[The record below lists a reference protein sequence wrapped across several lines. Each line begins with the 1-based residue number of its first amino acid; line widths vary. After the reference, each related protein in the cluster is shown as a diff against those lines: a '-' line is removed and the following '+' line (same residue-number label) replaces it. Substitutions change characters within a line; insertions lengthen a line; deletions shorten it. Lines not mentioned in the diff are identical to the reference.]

1 MARARSS
8 PTESGARRAASRASV
23 ARFPAE
29 LKQQAAAFRLV
40 PRLIAESPE
49 EWRLGPATVVVDR
62 RRGTAQ
68 IRYARE
74 PLARARCEAA
84 DVLSGWRRALDRLAA
99 ESLAPDQF
107 LPALSQA
114 YAQLLAEAGRAQGD
128 RVALVDLV
136 PAVARAAGRRSYSR
150 AQFAWDIARLRR
162 ERRLQHEGRRVLLDV
177 ATGAAGVQRRRV
189 VWIEDESGAGQ
200 YYADFRLVVR

>member
-8 PTESGARRAASRASV
+8 STESSARRAARTTV
-23 ARFPAE
+23 RFPVE
-29 LKQQAAAFRLV
+29 LRRQAAALGVV
-40 PRLIAESPE
+40 PRMVADSPE

-74 PLARARCEAA
+74 GMARTRCDAAEVLA
-84 DVLSGWRRALDRLAA
+84 GWRRVLEKLMR
-99 ESLAPDQF
+99 ESLAPDSF
-107 LPALSQA
+107 LPALATA
-114 YAQLLAEAGRAQGD
+114 YAQLLAQAGRAPGE
-128 RVALVDLV
+128 RVPLTDLCA
-136 PAVARAAGRRSYSR
+136 AVGRAAGRRTYSR

-162 ERRLQHEGRRVLLDV
+162 ERRLQQDGRRVLLDV
-177 ATGAAGVQRRRV
+177 ATGAGASIRRRG

-200 YYADFRLVVR
+200 YYGSFRLVAR

>member
-8 PTESGARRAASRASV
+8 PSESVARRARSAL
-23 ARFPAE
+23 RFPAE
-29 LKQQAAAFRLV
+29 LKRLAAGVGLV
-40 PRLIAESPE
+40 PRMVSESPE

-74 PLARARCEAA
+74 PLARAGCDAEE
-84 DVLSGWRRALDRLAA
+84 VLRGWRRALDRLAS

-107 LPALSQA
+107 LSALSDA
-114 YAQLLAEAGRAQGD
+114 YAQLLERSGRPAGE
-128 RVALVDLV
+128 RVSLADLI
-136 PAVARAAGRRSYSR
+136 PHVARAAGRRSYSR
-150 AQFAWDIARLRR
+150 AQFAWDIARLRT
-162 ERRLQHEGRRVLLDV
+162 ERRLHHDGRRVMLDV
-177 ATGAAGVQRRRV
+177 ATGQAASQKRRV

-200 YYADFRLVVR
+200 YYGSFRLVAR